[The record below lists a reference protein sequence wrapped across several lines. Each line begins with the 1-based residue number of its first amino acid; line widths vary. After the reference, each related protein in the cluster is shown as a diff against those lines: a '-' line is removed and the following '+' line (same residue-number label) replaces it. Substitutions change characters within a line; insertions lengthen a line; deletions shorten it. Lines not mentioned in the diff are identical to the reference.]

1 VDTALNIALEAI
13 DRLRVTASSHHRGFL
28 VEVMG
33 RHCGYLALMAGI
45 AGGAEAIVVP
55 EFEVEPESV
64 AGVIAEAYRRGK
76 PHAIVVVAEGAKYDA
91 QHLAEYFEQHKDRMG
106 FDLRVT
112 VLGYAQRGGAP
123 TYADRLLGTRLGA
136 AAVEQ
141 LDAGRCGV
149 LVGLNRGEV
158 TATPL
163 DEVVA
168 GKKSLDQRLLDLA
181 AVLAK

>member
-1 VDTALNIALEAI
+1 
-13 DRLRVTASSHHRGFL
+13 
-28 VEVMG
+28 
-33 RHCGYLALMAGI
+33 
-45 AGGAEAIVVP
+45 
-55 EFEVEPESV
+55 
-64 AGVIAEAYRRGK
+64 
-76 PHAIVVVAEGAKYDA
+76 
-91 QHLAEYFEQHKDRMG
+91 MG

-112 VLGYAQRGGAP
+112 VLGYAQRGGVP

-149 LVGLNRGEV
+149 LVGINGGET

-168 GKKSLDQRLLDLA
+168 GKKALDQRLLGLA